1 MERDSMPEIDKNER
15 KEIVKE
21 AINEWLDK
29 QFATI
34 GKWTL
39 GGLVSAILAALLYFT
54 LTNSG
59 WHK

>member
-1 MERDSMPEIDKNER
+1 MPEIDKNER

-29 QFATI
+29 QFATL

-54 LTNSG
+54 LTNNG

>member
-1 MERDSMPEIDKNER
+1 MPEIDTEEK

-21 AINEWLDK
+21 AIGEWLDK
-29 QFATI
+29 QFATL

-39 GGLVSAILAALLYFT
+39 AGIMSATIAALGYFI
-54 LTNSG
+54 LTNNG

>member
-1 MERDSMPEIDKNER
+1 MPEIDKDTQ

-21 AINEWLDK
+21 AIQEWLDK
-29 QFATI
+29 QFATL

-39 GGLVSAILAALLYFT
+39 RGICSMGLGALAYWILT
-54 LTNSG
+54 SNG